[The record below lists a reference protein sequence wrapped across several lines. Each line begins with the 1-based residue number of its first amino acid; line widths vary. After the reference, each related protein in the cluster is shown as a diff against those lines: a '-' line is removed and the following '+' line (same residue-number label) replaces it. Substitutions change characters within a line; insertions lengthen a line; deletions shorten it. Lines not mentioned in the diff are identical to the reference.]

1 MLEVALFL
9 DSITLVETTMAP
21 TNPDDSLL
29 LIRCPSCGQRFK
41 VGEDLRERTVECGG
55 CEHRFRIEDEVIVRG
70 RKIYPGER
78 NSPVLNRFQRVP
90 LAGGESLMGVQPI
103 RYNNKPDPAVLEP
116 VSPQRIIAGLVGV
129 TAMVLMAL
137 LLMFGASRGGL
148 LDGMVMS
155 HRLLAAGFA
164 SFLGILMLLYANPK
178 GRLKALAV
186 GVALA
191 SGVMAVPFFFTAG
204 SVPVAHQTVTLKVD
218 DELVAD
224 NLLGGTG
231 EDKALT
237 ALKVRIGTGPLVAE
251 IDRLATLGGTKR
263 AVGLWIRGLNA
274 SNRYLVQDYIIR
286 STRADSSS
294 HLYPRDG
301 GNYLFV
307 VTGVTQTLQ
316 ELAEVAA
323 LVGKTEKIYP
333 ELSVIEVSVRN
344 EIFVEGPL
352 EKLSNKDDPA
362 FYELNKREL
371 DSIDLERIKRAVQRL
386 AEAEPKVY
394 RIDVTRRLIALL
406 LDDGVDFKKNICR
419 ALAVWS
425 EKPGPAGEAALKVVK
440 KMYAANSPIPP
451 EVMNLIVKEKN
462 IEVIPI
468 LDELWLKDSMT
479 WESVYGN
486 FGNPIET
493 TLIRR
498 MSTVTGIA
506 RYSTIRLLGRV
517 GSAESLPVLAAVAP
531 GNDPEL
537 KVLLEQARKAIEV
550 RLGR

>member
-148 LDGMVMS
+148 LDGMLMS

-178 GRLKALAV
+178 GRPKALAV